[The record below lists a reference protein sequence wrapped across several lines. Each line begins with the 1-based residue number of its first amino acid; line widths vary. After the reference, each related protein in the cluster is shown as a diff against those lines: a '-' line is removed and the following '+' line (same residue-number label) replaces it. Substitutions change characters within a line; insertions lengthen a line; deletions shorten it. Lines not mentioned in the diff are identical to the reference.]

1 MKKIDQ
7 ICVIGSGVM
16 GSGIAALAA
25 NAGIKVLLLDIK
37 SDDDPNLIARN
48 AITKMLNAR
57 PAPLSHPSR
66 IDFITPG
73 NLEDDLDKIRDCGLI
88 IEVIIEKLEVKQD
101 LYNKLLPFLLPTTI
115 VASNTSTL
123 SLKFLKAKLPEWMA
137 KNFMILHFFNPPRYM
152 PLLELVADKTT
163 AKEAKTIAYDFITH
177 TLGKEIV
184 ECKDTPGFIANRIG
198 CFLLELVLRKA
209 IKYELEIE
217 IIDQVFS
224 KYLSFPSTGIFGLY
238 DLIGIDVMKLISNS
252 LVRSLPASDRFAI
265 IYSPLEQIDKMIE
278 TKYTGRKGLGG
289 FYRVIVKDGV
299 KSKEVLN
306 LASMEYQECKNEIL
320 DYGNINHL
328 LAGNNNLA
336 KGINE
341 ILLEFG
347 HYICT
352 LVPEVSANIYDIDRA
367 MRLGYSWKYG
377 PFELYHRIID
387 NGFEWINKYPK
398 YSDAAFIKSKQYSY
412 IKNEKFSEDNSILP
426 LVMGEQIM
434 KNNSCLVRELK
445 KDSICFSFTSKMN
458 VLDEDVFKCLIETI
472 TYAEAK
478 KKNIYIY
485 SDFPHFSV
493 GADLKFILNNI
504 EEKNWT
510 TIDSF
515 LDLGQRAMMRM
526 KYAKVP
532 IIAAASGLA
541 LGGGCELLL
550 HSHYII
556 AQEQLS
562 AGLVEVGV
570 GLIPAFGGL
579 KEMVI
584 RGSSSPEL
592 LIHNLKNIIL
602 QNKSTSADY
611 FSEDYMVDLSINM
624 NRKYLLQEAM
634 DLPLKGRGAHDVER
648 RIIIPEFDLEK
659 SLDFTALDRHSF
671 KIIAMLQNISGKSMN
686 EQELLELEREIFLE
700 LVQTPE
706 ARQKIRKVLNYS

>member
-37 SDDDPNLIARN
+37 SDDDPNLITKT
-48 AITKMLNAR
+48 AITKMLTSK

-66 IDFITPG
+66 ADFITPG

-101 LYNKLLPFLLPTTI
+101 LYKKLLPFLLPTTI

-123 SLKFLKAKLPEWMA
+123 SLKSLKAKLPEWMA

-152 PLLELVADKTT
+152 PLLELVTDKGTS
-163 AKEAKTIAYDFITH
+163 KEAKTTAHDFITH

-198 CFLLELVLRKA
+198 CFLLELVLRKT

-217 IIDQVFS
+217 IVDQVFS

-238 DLIGIDVMKLISNS
+238 DLIGIDVMRLISSSLLNS
-252 LVRSLPASDRFAI
+252 LPSDDSFAI
-265 IYSPLEQIDKMIE
+265 MYTPLEQITQMIE

-289 FYRVIVKDGV
+289 FYRLRVEGGV

-306 LASMEYQECKNEIL
+306 LESMEYSPLKNELL

-328 LAGNNNLA
+328 LASNNNLS

-377 PFELYHRIID
+377 PFELYHRVID
-387 NGFEWINKYPK
+387 NGFEWINKHTK
-398 YSDAAFIKSKQYSY
+398 YNDAAFIKSKQYSY

-426 LVMGEQIM
+426 RVMLEQIM
-434 KNNSCLVRELK
+434 KNDLCLVSELK
-445 KDSICFSFTSKMN
+445 NDALCFSITSKMN
-458 VLDEDVFKCLIETI
+458 VLNEEVFKCLIETI

-478 KKNIYIY
+478 KKKIYIY
-485 SDFPHFSV
+485 SDFSHFSV
-493 GADLKFILNNI
+493 GADLKFILQQI
-504 EEKNWT
+504 EEKNWAR
-510 TIDSF
+510 IDSF

-550 HSHYII
+550 HSHHII
-556 AQEQLS
+556 AHEQLS

-570 GLIPAFGGL
+570 GLIPAFGGT
-579 KEMVI
+579 KEMVM
-584 RGSSSPEL
+584 RGRGSPEL
-592 LIHNLKNIIL
+592 LIRNLKNIIL
-602 QNKSTSADY
+602 QNKSASADY
-611 FSEDYMVDLSINM
+611 FAKDYMVDLSINM

-634 DLPLKGRGAHDVER
+634 DLTLKRKPAGAAEARVT
-648 RIIIPEFDLEK
+648 IPAFDLEK

-671 KIIAMLQNISGKSMN
+671 RIIALLQNISGKSMN

-700 LVQTPE
+700 LAQTPE
-706 ARQKIRKVLNYS
+706 VEQKIRKVLHC